1 MGFALTAIQK
11 KAREVL
17 NSAAKFI
24 LLFGGSRSGKTFVIL
39 RNILIRALKEP
50 FSRHIVFRQTRKS
63 LKESVWLDTLP
74 KVLRLCFGG
83 IEPYQ
88 NDQELYL
95 RFENGSEVWFSYL
108 DDNRNSDAILGK
120 EYNTIF
126 LNEISEI
133 SFAMFNKVLTRLSLK
148 NGLKNKLYCDCNPP
162 GRWHWAY
169 KVWIEKQ
176 NPADK
181 TPLVRPQDY
190 ASCLLNPTDN
200 LQNLPEDYLTVL
212 QGLSEEER
220 NRFLLG
226 VWSEGIAGG
235 IYTKEMG
242 IAEQQGRI
250 KKLEYNPRFRV
261 YTFWDLGVDDSTAIV
276 FAQFVGKEIRLLDY
290 YANNNEGMDHYV
302 DVLRQKREEFGY
314 SYGTLFIPHDGA
326 NREWITGRNRRQALE
341 AKGFTVEVLPAD
353 RVADGINGAKM
364 LFENIFF
371 DADKTQDLLECL
383 RNYQRKYDA
392 NRMIFS
398 KEPLHNWASHGAD
411 AFRYMAQGYS
421 RYLAKPVP
429 QQITRPEG
437 ITFNDVRKHL
447 RRRTDLGKY

>member
-1 MGFALTAIQK
+1 MGFALTNIQK

-95 RFENGSEVWFSYL
+95 RFDNGSEVWFSYL

-235 IYTKEMG
+235 IYTKEIG
-242 IAEQQGRI
+242 LAEQQGRI
-250 KKLEYNPRFRV
+250 KKLEYDPRFRV

-276 FAQFVGKEIRLLDY
+276 FAQFVGKEIRVLDY

-392 NRMIFS
+392 NKMIFS

-429 QQITRPEG
+429 QKRTRPEG
-437 ITFNDVRKHL
+437 ITFNEVRRNC
-447 RRRTDLGKY
+447 RRITSIEHY

>member
-242 IAEQQGRI
+242 LAEQQGRI
-250 KKLEYNPRFRV
+250 KKLEYDPRFRV

-276 FAQFVGKEIRLLDY
+276 FAQFVGKEIRVLDY

>member
-50 FSRHIVFRQTRKS
+50 FGRHIVFRQTRKS

-83 IEPYQ
+83 ITPYQ

-95 RFENGSEVWFSYL
+95 RFDNGSEVWFSYL

-181 TPLVRPQDY
+181 TPLARPQDY
-190 ASCLLNPTDN
+190 ASCLLNPKDN

-242 IAEQQGRI
+242 LAEQQGRI
-250 KKLEYNPRFRV
+250 KKLEYDPRFRV

-341 AKGFTVEVLPAD
+341 AKGFAVEVLPAD

>member
-1 MGFALTAIQK
+1 MGFALTNIQK
-11 KAREVL
+11 KARGVL
-17 NSAAKFI
+17 NSDAKFI

-95 RFENGSEVWFSYL
+95 RFDNGSEVWFSYL

-181 TPLVRPQDY
+181 TPLARPQDY

-200 LQNLPEDYLTVL
+200 LQNLPEDY
-212 QGLSEEER
+212 
-220 NRFLLG
+220 
-226 VWSEGIAGG
+226 
-235 IYTKEMG
+235 
-242 IAEQQGRI
+242 AEQQGRI
-250 KKLEYNPRFRV
+250 KKLEYDPRFRV
-261 YTFWDLGVDDSTAIV
+261 YTFWDLGIDDSTAIV

-429 QQITRPEG
+429 QKRTQPEG
-437 ITFNDVRKHL
+437 ITFNEVRRNC
-447 RRRTDLGKY
+447 RRITSIEHY

>member
-11 KAREVL
+11 KARGVL
-17 NSAAKFI
+17 NSDAKFI

-95 RFENGSEVWFSYL
+95 RFDNGSEVWFSYL

-235 IYTKEMG
+235 IYTKEIG
-242 IAEQQGRI
+242 LAEQQGRI
-250 KKLEYNPRFRV
+250 KKLEYDPRFRV
-261 YTFWDLGVDDSTAIV
+261 YTFWDLGIDDSTAIV
-276 FAQFVGKEIRLLDY
+276 FAQFVGQEIRLLDY

-392 NRMIFS
+392 NKMIFS

-437 ITFNDVRKHL
+437 ITFNEVRRNC
-447 RRRTDLGKY
+447 RRITSIEHY